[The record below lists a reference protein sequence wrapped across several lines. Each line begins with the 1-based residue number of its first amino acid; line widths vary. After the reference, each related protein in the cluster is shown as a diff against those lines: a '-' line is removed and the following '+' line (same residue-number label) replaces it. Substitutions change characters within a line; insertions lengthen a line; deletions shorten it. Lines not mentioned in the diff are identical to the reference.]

1 VQQVQIL
8 QDPKA
13 AAQGVT
19 SADEANKDGK
29 KDDPNKQ
36 DSAQYNI
43 NICAQKL
50 YHIQDLF
57 SKNQLKQLTYTFHP
71 EQLELSLNG
80 KLKKQYNKWR
90 NQKPKFLAKI
100 YLNDDVKI
108 FHIDKSQKREQ
119 IDEDVQK
126 MKALGIS
133 PELYKDNTDGLT
145 FNALEFVIN
154 TYKANLQTSNEQ

>member
-1 VQQVQIL
+1 
-8 QDPKA
+8 
-13 AAQGVT
+13 
-19 SADEANKDGK
+19 
-29 KDDPNKQ
+29 
-36 DSAQYNI
+36 
-43 NICAQKL
+43 
-50 YHIQDLF
+50 
-57 SKNQLKQLTYTFHP
+57 LKQLTYTFHP

-108 FHIDKSQKREQ
+108 FHIDKSQKREL
-119 IDEDVQK
+119 IEEDVQK

-154 TYKANLQTSNEQ
+154 TYKANL